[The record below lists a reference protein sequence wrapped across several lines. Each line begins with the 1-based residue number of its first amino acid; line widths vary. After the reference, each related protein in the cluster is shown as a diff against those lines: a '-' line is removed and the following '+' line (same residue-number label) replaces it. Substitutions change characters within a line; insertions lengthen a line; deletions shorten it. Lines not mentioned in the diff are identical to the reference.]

1 MNAMSNAEMKKVTI
15 SAYEF
20 LKKFPDER
28 AARRHIEERRWHG
41 SPVCPHCGE
50 VHRVQTRKVEGY
62 YRCLACKTDF
72 TVRTGTIFER
82 SHVPLD
88 KWLYAIYLLV
98 TSRKGV
104 ASLQLSKEIGVTQKT
119 AWFMLQRLREA
130 CGTDSDGDGGFLSG
144 IVEADE
150 TYIGGKEANKHE
162 SKKLKAGRGAVG
174 KTGVLGM
181 RERDGNAKA
190 VVLTG
195 TTANEIVGHIFA
207 NVQPGSMLCTDEHA
221 AYRNIPPNGPPLGI
235 PAYDHRAVNH
245 SAKQFVDGMAHTNGI
260 ESVGAL
266 IKRGFYGMYHQ
277 FSVKHLQR
285 YMNEFAY
292 RLNEGNCRVHTMD
305 RIDAL
310 IRKTSGVRIT
320 YANLKGA
327 AA

>member
-1 MNAMSNAEMKKVTI
+1 MKKITI

-28 AARRHIEERRWHG
+28 AARLHIEERRWQG
-41 SPVCPHCGE
+41 SPVCPVCGE
-50 VHRVQTRKVEGY
+50 VHRIQTRKTEGY
-62 YRCLACKTDF
+62 YRCLACQNDF
-72 TVRTGTIFER
+72 TVRTGTVFER

-88 KWLYAIYLLV
+88 KWLYTIYLLV

-104 ASLQLSKEIGVTQKT
+104 SSLQLSKEIGVTQKT

-130 CGTDSDGDGGFLSG
+130 CGADGDGGFLSG

-181 RERDGNAKA
+181 RERDGNVKA

-195 TTANEIVGHIFA
+195 TTSEEIVGHIFA
-207 NVQPGSMLCTDEHA
+207 NVRSGSTLCTDEHA
-221 AYRNIPPNGPPLGI
+221 AYQFLPKKGLPLDI
-235 PAYDHRAVNH
+235 PAFEHYSVNH

-260 ESVGAL
+260 ESVWAVL
-266 IKRGFYGMYHQ
+266 KRGFYGVYHQ
-277 FSVKHLQR
+277 FSVKHPQR
-285 YMNEFAY
+285 YVDEFTY
-292 RLNEGNCRVHTMD
+292 RLSEGNCRVHTLD

-310 IRKTSGVRIT
+310 LHKTIGVRLT
-320 YANLKGA
+320 YANLIGA
-327 AA
+327 IA